1 MYIEWKNPLWP
12 NKKFIILDANLY
24 FFPILELLSSI
35 SGKIE
40 NNAVI
45 KINNSLLLI
54 LKILIDIN
62 ETKNP
67 KARWV

>member
-1 MYIEWKNPLWP
+1 MYMEWKNPLWP

-24 FFPILELLSSI
+24 FFPIFDFLSSM

-40 NNAVI
+40 NKIVI

-54 LKILIDIN
+54 SKISININ

-67 KARWV
+67 KAKWV

>member
-12 NKKFIILDANLY
+12 NKKFIILDINLY
-24 FFPILELLSSI
+24 FFPTFDLLSSM

-40 NNAVI
+40 NNKTI
-45 KINNSLLLI
+45 KINNILLLI
-54 LKILIDIN
+54 FKKLIDIN

>member
-12 NKKFIILDANLY
+12 NKKFIILDVDLY
-24 FFPILELLSSI
+24 FLPIFDFLWSM

-40 NNAVI
+40 NKAATR
-45 KINNSLLLI
+45 INNSLLLI

-62 ETKNP
+62 EAKNP
-67 KARWV
+67 KAR